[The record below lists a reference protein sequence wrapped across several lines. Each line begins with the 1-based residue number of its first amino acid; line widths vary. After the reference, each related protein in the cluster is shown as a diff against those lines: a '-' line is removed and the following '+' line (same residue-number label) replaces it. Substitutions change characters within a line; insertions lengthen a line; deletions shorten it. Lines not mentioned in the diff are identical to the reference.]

1 MVRNFLKRNLILG
14 FFSTVAPLFM
24 FVSTVTAQQE
34 QTVAI
39 LDLGKVLVSSLAMKD
54 VDQQLKVF
62 DKKLKDDAKAREI
75 SFRNEQDELAQQ
87 RVIISPEQYDSK
99 SKALSAKGREYRLDF
114 QNKVKQLAQSRS
126 LAINKIEEAMEPIVS
141 AVAKSVGATMI
152 VEKKR
157 ILFGEK
163 KLEITELVTDKLNAK
178 LKKMKV
184 VLVPLKPVK

>member
-1 MVRNFLKRNLILG
+1 MVRSLLKRNLILG

-24 FVSTVTAQQE
+24 LTSATSAQQE
-34 QTVAI
+34 QTIAI
-39 LDLGKVLVSSLAMKD
+39 LDLGQVLVSSLAMKD

>member
-1 MVRNFLKRNLILG
+1 MARNYLKRKLILG
-14 FFSTVAPLFM
+14 FFSTAVSLFM
-24 FVSTVTAQQE
+24 FVSAATAQQE

-54 VDQQLKVF
+54 VDQQLKAF
-62 DKKLKDDAKAREI
+62 DKKLKDDASARES

-87 RVIISPEQYDSK
+87 RVIISPEQYDAK
-99 SKALSAKGREYRLDF
+99 SKILNAKGREYRLDF

-126 LAINKIEEAMEPIVS
+126 LAINKIEAAMEPIVS
-141 AVAKSVGATMI
+141 AVAKSVGATII

-163 KLEITELVTDKLNAK
+163 KLEITKLVTDKLNAK

>member
-1 MVRNFLKRNLILG
+1 
-14 FFSTVAPLFM
+14 M

>member
-1 MVRNFLKRNLILG
+1 MIRNFIKRIVILG
-14 FFSTVAPLFM
+14 FLSTVAPLFI
-24 FVSTVTAQQE
+24 FAPTVAAQQE

-54 VDQQLKVF
+54 VDRQLKVF
-62 DKKLKDDAKAREI
+62 DKKLKDDAKAREA
-75 SFRNEQDELAQQ
+75 SFRSEQDALAQQ
-87 RVIISPEQYDSK
+87 RVIISPEQYDAK

-114 QNKVKQLAQSRS
+114 QTKVKQLAQSRS
-126 LAINKIEEAMEPIVS
+126 LAINKIEAAMEPIVS

-163 KLEITELVTDKLNAK
+163 KLEISTLVTDRLNAK